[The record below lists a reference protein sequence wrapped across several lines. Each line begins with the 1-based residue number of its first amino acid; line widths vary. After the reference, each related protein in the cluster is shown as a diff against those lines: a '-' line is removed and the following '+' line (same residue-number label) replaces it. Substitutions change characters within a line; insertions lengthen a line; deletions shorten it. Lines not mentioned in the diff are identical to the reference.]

1 MNSVKTM
8 EVDIDKWSFTDAS
21 VTHLNYIARQIHG
34 MSLAKWGG
42 NDEREVGTLLALIHS
57 EISEALEGYRKDLW
71 DDHLPNRKMAEVELA
86 DAVIRIFDLAERS
99 GFDIGNA
106 ILEKHKYNM
115 IRADHKMENRM
126 KPGGKKF

>member
-8 EVDIDKWSFTDAS
+8 EVDIDKWSFTDAN

-71 DDHLPNRKMAEVELA
+71 DDHLPNHKMAEVELA

>member
-57 EISEALEGYRKDLW
+57 EISEALEGFRKDLW